1 MYGRGAETTWPCAT
15 TAALVIAERASSER
29 KSCSVIQAT
38 TVMMTATKQVRNHFT
53 DKHLTIIRLHLAVYF
68 LLLAGE
74 SDLKAARRELCRI
87 SQVADLTASS
97 LFSQSICSKPSA
109 LRAHGAKEAKRKR
122 QSVGTIYNS
131 CGRHHKFA
139 RLHRPC

>member
-1 MYGRGAETTWPCAT
+1 MAAAAEEAEDFQISSMTMYGRGAETTWPCAT

-68 LLLAGE
+68 LPLAGE
-74 SDLKAARRELCRI
+74 SD
-87 SQVADLTASS
+87 
-97 LFSQSICSKPSA
+97 
-109 LRAHGAKEAKRKR
+109 
-122 QSVGTIYNS
+122 
-131 CGRHHKFA
+131 
-139 RLHRPC
+139 

>member
-1 MYGRGAETTWPCAT
+1 MAEGDSWRDSKCGVKQIKTSSAELPRAGKGTIVPMAAAAEEAEDFQISSMTMYGRGAETTWPCAT

-68 LLLAGE
+68 LPLAGE
-74 SDLKAARRELCRI
+74 SD
-87 SQVADLTASS
+87 
-97 LFSQSICSKPSA
+97 
-109 LRAHGAKEAKRKR
+109 
-122 QSVGTIYNS
+122 
-131 CGRHHKFA
+131 
-139 RLHRPC
+139 